1 MFISELFNEN
11 DKRLS
16 YVIDYPDDFDKNKK
30 YPLIFYF
37 HGMGMVRNGIQKVI
51 DCVPVR
57 RERMP
62 KDTSFIIVAPYCESF
77 TWIECFETLTAFTDY
92 IIGQDFV
99 DKNRVYITGSSMGGY
114 TCWAQAVM
122 YPEKFAAAVICCG
135 GGMYFAANRISFP
148 VWAFHGKLD
157 DTVLPRESEIMVE
170 KMNNSGG
177 NAKLTMVEDCAH
189 SVWEKAFTSHDTYYW
204 LLNNIRNG
212 SEVK

>member
-1 MFISELFNEN
+1 MFVKDIYN
-11 DKRLS
+11 DKGKKLS
-16 YVIDYPDDFDKNKK
+16 FIIDYPKDFDKSKQ
-30 YPLIFYF
+30 YPVVFYF

-57 RERMP
+57 RERMADDMP
-62 KDTSFIIVAPYCESF
+62 FIIVAPYCECF
-77 TWIECFETLTAFTDY
+77 TWIECFETLTSFVDY
-92 IIGQDFV
+92 IITKDYV
-99 DKNRVYITGSSMGGY
+99 DSNRVYITGSSMGGY

-170 KMNNSGG
+170 RINNSGG
-177 NAKLTMVEDCAH
+177 NAKLTIAEECAH
-189 SVWEKAFTSHDTYYW
+189 NVWDKAFTSHDTYKW
-204 LLNNIRNG
+204 LLSN
-212 SEVK
+212 SK

>member
-11 DKRLS
+11 NKRLS
-16 YVIDYPDDFDKNKK
+16 YVIDYPENFNKNKK

-37 HGMGMVRNGIQKVI
+37 HGMGTVGNGIQTLMGS
-51 DCVPVR
+51 VPVR

-62 KDTSFIIVAPYCESF
+62 KNAPFIIVAPYCEGF
-77 TWIECFETLTAFTDY
+77 TWIECFETLTAFIDY

-99 DKNRVYITGSSMGGY
+99 DENRVYITGASMGGY

-135 GGMYFAANRISFP
+135 AGMYFAADRIRFP

-157 DTVLPRESEIMVE
+157 DTVLPRESEIMVN
-170 KMNNSGG
+170 KINSTGG
-177 NAKLTMVEDCAH
+177 NARLTIADDCYH
-189 SVWEKAFTSHDTYYW
+189 DVWTLAFTSYETYNW
-204 LLNNIRNG
+204 LLSNSKENAEG
-212 SEVK
+212 K